1 MYQRAYVYSP
11 KINYKIDNWYWSN
24 KYDGIRCYY
33 SATQDKL
40 LYRSG
45 KEIPR
50 LDNILHSCKE
60 ICQQDGLEL
69 LDGELWVPGL
79 KFREI
84 SSLVRG
90 QKYIT
95 EEQKDSIRF
104 VLFAARRQIEGDD
117 YSSSYDTDFTTAEM
131 IKYLDNVD
139 YAKHYSFQK
148 LEYNIV
154 ENTIEAI
161 DAIARQE
168 QDKGWEG
175 IMLRHPEI
183 SYVAGG
189 TRTLVKRVILKESI
203 YKIIGF
209 NEGKGRYSGMLGSFV
224 YEGKAIDEN
233 KNNIFVEGKVS
244 SGLKIQQRQD
254 IWPIK
259 ENYLGVAIKLRY
271 QKVNSP
277 DEDGKGALR
286 FPQLLKI
293 VQDCRLVQADEL
305 D

>member
-11 KINYKIDNWYWSN
+11 RINYKIDNWYWSN
-24 KYDGIRCYY
+24 KYDGFRVYY
-33 SATQDKL
+33 SVTKDSL
-40 LYRSG
+40 CYRTG
-45 KEIPR
+45 REILR
-50 LDNILHSCKE
+50 LNNILESCRE
-60 ICQQDGLEL
+60 ICQRDGLEL
-69 LDGELWVPGL
+69 LDGELWIPGL

-90 QKYIT
+90 QKSVT
-95 EEQKDSIRF
+95 DEQKESIKF
-104 VLFAARRQIEGDD
+104 VLFAARKPDGEE
-117 YSSSYDTDFTTAEM
+117 DFTTTEM
-131 IKYLDNVD
+131 INYLDSLD
-139 YAKHYSFQK
+139 YSAYPNFVKVKYDT
-148 LEYNIV
+148 V
-154 ENTIEAI
+154 ENNTAAI

-189 TRTLVKRVILKESI
+189 TRTLLKRVIPKESI

-209 NEGKGRYSGMLGSFV
+209 TEGNGRYSGMLGSLI
-224 YEGKAIDEN
+224 YEGTAVDEN
-233 KNNIFVEGKVS
+233 KNDILVEGKVS
-244 SGLKIQQRQD
+244 SGLKIQQRHE
-254 IWPIK
+254 IWSNK
-259 ENYLGVAIKLRY
+259 EDYLGVAVRLRY

-286 FPQLLKI
+286 FPRLLEI
-293 VQDCRLVQADEL
+293 VQNCKLVQADDL